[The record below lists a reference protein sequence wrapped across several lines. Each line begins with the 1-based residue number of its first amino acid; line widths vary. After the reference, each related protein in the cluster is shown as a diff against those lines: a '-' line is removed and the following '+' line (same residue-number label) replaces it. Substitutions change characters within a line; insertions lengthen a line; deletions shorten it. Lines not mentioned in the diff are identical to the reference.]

1 MERLDVASLR
11 ALSADDLRSLI
22 VRLAAEQNALRATVA
37 GLEGRIGAL
46 QDENTKL
53 REQAAALTAQNRT
66 LKDEIARLK
75 ELPRRPPDRPSGMEK
90 STEVGQIGKK
100 KSGSRRR
107 RGATL
112 PRITITQE
120 VVLAATAP
128 AGSRFKGYDDI
139 VVQDL
144 DLRAQATRYRRER
157 WTTPSGET
165 VSGALPA
172 GIVGGFGPDLQRFI
186 LALHIQG
193 QVTTERLTALLN
205 GMGVVIS
212 KRQVVRLLAKCAQKF
227 VAEEAQVLR
236 AGLATA
242 PWITVDDTSARHAR
256 CDGYTTQI
264 GDDRFTAFRTAA
276 SKSRAN
282 FLSILRAGS
291 SLYVLN
297 AAALDYMRRRGL
309 PEATLAALERAGQTE
324 FADAATFNAHLEAL
338 GLADRAVTPDPV
350 AVATEGA
357 LWGAIRHLGL
367 LEGTVVVS
375 DGAGQFRVGDHAA
388 CWVHAER
395 LVHKLIPVNDIQRR
409 AVEVARQLIWWFYS
423 DLKAYRLAPHPKRA
437 AAMRARFDR
446 IFSRVTGFA
455 LLDQLL
461 RRLRRR
467 KADLLRV
474 LNSPEIPL
482 HTNGSENDIR
492 AVVTKRKI
500 SGGTISEAGRQAR
513 DVLLGLMKTCRKL
526 GVSFFEYLGCRLRV
540 QTARPI
546 PPLEHLVSAAVRSA
560 AR

>member
-1 MERLDVASLR
+1 MESLDVDSLE
-11 ALSADDLRSLI
+11 ALSAGDLRGL
-22 VRLAAEQNALRATVA
+22 VTRLAAELSALRATVS
-37 GLEGRIGAL
+37 GLEGRIGGL
-46 QDENTKL
+46 EDENTTL
-53 REQAAALTAQNRT
+53 CEQAAALTAENRT

-75 ELPRRPPDRPSGMEK
+75 ELPRRPPDRPSGMEQ
-90 STEVGQIGKK
+90 STEAGQIAK
-100 KSGSRRR
+100 KSRSRRR

-112 PRITITQE
+112 SWISITQE
-120 VVLAATAP
+120 VVLPAAAP
-128 AGSRFKGYDDI
+128 AGSRFKGYDNI

-144 DLRAQATRYRRER
+144 DLRARATRYRRER

-193 QVTTERLTALLN
+193 QVTTDRLTALLN

-212 KRQVVRLLAKCAQKF
+212 KRQVVRLLAKCAQNF
-227 VAEEAQVLR
+227 AAEEAQVLR

-256 CDGYTTQI
+256 RDGYTTQI
-264 GDDRFTAFRTAA
+264 GDDRVTAFRTGA

-282 FLSILRAGS
+282 FLSIPRAGS
-291 SLYVLN
+291 SLYVIDT
-297 AAALDYMRRRGL
+297 AALDYMRARGL
-309 PEATLAALERAGQTE
+309 PEATLAALESASVKE
-324 FADAATFNAHLEAL
+324 FADATVFTAHLEAL
-338 GLADRAVTPDPV
+338 GLADRTVTPDPI
-350 AVATEGA
+350 ALATEGA
-357 LWGAIRHLGL
+357 MWGAIRHLGL
-367 LEGTVVVS
+367 LTNKVVVS
-375 DGAGQFRVGDHAA
+375 DGAGQFRVGDHAP
-388 CWVHAER
+388 CWVGER

-409 AVEVARQLIWWFYS
+409 AVDVTRQLIWWFYA
-423 DLKAYRLAPHPKRA
+423 DLKAYRQEPHPKRA

-461 RRLRRR
+461 RRMRKQ

-474 LNSPEIPL
+474 LDRPDIPL

-492 AVVTKRKI
+492 AVVTKRKV

-526 GVSFFEYLGCRLRV
+526 GVSFFQYLGCRLGV
-540 QTARPI
+540 QGA
-546 PPLEHLVSAAVRSA
+546 PPLPPLADLVRAAA
-560 AR
+560 P

>member
-1 MERLDVASLR
+1 MEQS
-11 ALSADDLRSLI
+11 
-22 VRLAAEQNALRATVA
+22 TVA
-37 GLEGRIGAL
+37 G
-46 QDENTKL
+46 
-53 REQAAALTAQNRT
+53 QA
-66 LKDEIARLK
+66 
-75 ELPRRPPDRPSGMEK
+75 S
-90 STEVGQIGKK
+90 KK
-100 KSGSRRR
+100 KSRSRRR

-112 PRITITQE
+112 ARITITQE
-120 VVLAATAP
+120 VVLPATP
-128 AGSRFKGYDDI
+128 PVGSRFKGYDDI

-144 DLRAQATRYRRER
+144 DLRARATRYRRER

-165 VSGALPA
+165 VSGAVPA
-172 GIVGGFGPDLQRFI
+172 GVMGGFGPDLQRFI

-193 QVTTERLTALLN
+193 QVTTDRLTALLT

-227 VAEEAQVLR
+227 AAEEAQVLR

-242 PWITVDDTSARHAR
+242 PWITVDDTAARHAR
-256 CDGYTTQI
+256 RDGYTTQI
-264 GDDRFTAFRTAA
+264 GDDRFTAFRTAS

-291 SLYVLN
+291 SLYVIN
-297 AAALDYMRRRGL
+297 AAALDSMRRRGL
-309 PEATLAALERAGQTE
+309 PETTLAALEHAGHTE
-324 FADAATFNAHLEAL
+324 FADTATFNTHLEAL
-338 GLADRAVTPDPV
+338 GLADRAVTPDPI
-350 AVATEGA
+350 ALATEGA

-409 AVEVARQLIWWFYS
+409 AVEVARQLIWWFYA
-423 DLKAYRLAPHPKRA
+423 DLKTYRLAPQPKRA

-461 RRLRRR
+461 RRLRKQ

-474 LNSPEIPL
+474 LDRPEIPL

-492 AVVTKRKI
+492 AVVTKRKV
-500 SGGTISEAGRQAR
+500 SGGTISDAGRQAR

-526 GVSFFEYLGCRLRV
+526 GVSFFQYLGCRLRV
-540 QTARPI
+540 QAARPI
-546 PPLEHLVSAAVRSA
+546 PPLEHLVRAA

>member
-1 MERLDVASLR
+1 
-11 ALSADDLRSLI
+11 
-22 VRLAAEQNALRATVA
+22 
-37 GLEGRIGAL
+37 
-46 QDENTKL
+46 
-53 REQAAALTAQNRT
+53 
-66 LKDEIARLK
+66 
-75 ELPRRPPDRPSGMEK
+75 
-90 STEVGQIGKK
+90 
-100 KSGSRRR
+100 
-107 RGATL
+107 L
-112 PRITITQE
+112 PRIAITQE
-120 VVLAATAP
+120 IVLPAAAP

-144 DLRAQATRYRRER
+144 DLRARATRYRRER

-193 QVTTERLTALLN
+193 QVTTERLTALLT

-212 KRQVVRLLAKCAQKF
+212 KRQAVRLLAKCAQIF
-227 VAEEAQVLR
+227 AAEEAQVLR
-236 AGLATA
+236 AGLASA
-242 PWITVDDTSARHAR
+242 PWITVDDTAARHAR
-256 CDGYTTQI
+256 RDAYTTQI
-264 GDDRFTAFRTAA
+264 GDDRFTAFRTGA

-291 SLYVLN
+291 SLYVIN

-309 PEATLAALERAGQTE
+309 PEATLAALESASPKE

-338 GLADRAVTPDPV
+338 GLTDRAVTPDPI
-350 AVATEGA
+350 ALATEGA

-367 LEGTVVVS
+367 LDGTVVVS

-409 AVEVARQLIWWFYS
+409 AVEVTRQLIWWFYA
-423 DLKAYRLAPHPKRA
+423 DLKAYRLAPQPKRA

-446 IFSRVTGFA
+446 IFSRVTGYA
-455 LLDQLL
+455 SLDQLL
-461 RRLRRR
+461 RRLRKQ

-474 LNSPEIPL
+474 LARPEIPL
-482 HTNGSENDIR
+482 HTNASENDIR
-492 AVVTKRKI
+492 AVVTKRKV

-526 GVSFFEYLGCRLRV
+526 GVSFFQYLGCRLSA
-540 QTARPI
+540 QAARHI
-546 PPLEHLVSAAVRSA
+546 PPLEDLVRAA

>member
-1 MERLDVASLR
+1 MESLDLDSLE
-11 ALSADDLRSLI
+11 ALSAGDLRGLI
-22 VRLAAEQNALRATVA
+22 VRLAAELSALRATVN

-46 QDENTKL
+46 QDENTAL
-53 REQAAALTAQNRT
+53 REQLATLTVENRT
-66 LKDEIARLK
+66 LKDEVARLK
-75 ELPRRPPDRPSGMEK
+75 ELPRRPPDRPSGMEQ
-90 STEVGQIGKK
+90 SSESAQARKK
-100 KSGSRRR
+100 TSRSRRR
-107 RGATL
+107 RGAAL
-112 PRITITQE
+112 PRIAITQE
-120 VVLAATAP
+120 VVLPATAP
-128 AGSRFKGYDDI
+128 GGSRFKGYDDI

-144 DLRAQATRYRRER
+144 DLRARATRYRRER

-165 VSGALPA
+165 VSGVLPV

-193 QVTTERLTALLN
+193 QVTTDRLTALLN

-236 AGLATA
+236 VGLATA

-256 CDGYTTQI
+256 RDGYTTQI
-264 GDDRFTAFRTAA
+264 GDDRFTAFRTGA

-291 SLYVLN
+291 SLYLIN

-309 PEATLAALERAGQTE
+309 PEATLAALEHAGQTE

-338 GLADRAVTPDPV
+338 GLADRAVTPDPI
-350 AVATEGA
+350 ALATEGA

-388 CWVHAER
+388 CWIHAER

-409 AVEVARQLIWWFYS
+409 AVEVARQLIWWFYA

-461 RRLRRR
+461 RRLRKQ

-474 LNSPEIPL
+474 LDRPEIPL

-492 AVVTKRKI
+492 AVVTKRKV

-526 GVSFFEYLGCRLRV
+526 GVSFFEYLGCRLCV
-540 QTARPI
+540 HAAPPI
-546 PPLEHLVSAAVRSA
+546 PPLAELVRGAVR
-560 AR
+560 